1 MQLRSDRKFLT
12 ILFAAEKFYKY
23 TYPGNVLVQSDHTPL
38 GTIFSK
44 PVHTAPKRL
53 WRMLLRLQRYD
64 LHLTYQHGTDV
75 HIADMLSRAY
85 LEGKPSACALQLQDV
100 EHTDDLSTSLERLE
114 AIKSA
119 TAIDAVFQ
127 SNYEVVEHGWPHERS
142 MLKPELYPSVHI
154 PDEIQFRMACYSRLT
169 ECWFLPP

>member
-1 MQLRSDRKFLT
+1 MQLRSDRKLFT
-12 ILFAAEKFYKY
+12 IVFAAEKFYKY
-23 TYPGNVLVQSDHTPL
+23 TYPRNVLVQSDHKPL

-44 PVHTAPKRL
+44 PLHTAPKRL

-64 LHLTYQHGTDV
+64 LHLSYQHGTDV

-85 LEGKPSACALQLQDV
+85 LEGKPSACALQLQD
-100 EHTDDLSTSLERLE
+100 LSTSLERLE

-127 SNYEVVEHGWPHERS
+127 SNYEVVKHGWPHERS

-154 PDEIQFRMACYSRLT
+154 RDEIQFRMACYSRLT

>member
-1 MQLRSDRKFLT
+1 
-12 ILFAAEKFYKY
+12 
-23 TYPGNVLVQSDHTPL
+23 
-38 GTIFSK
+38 
-44 PVHTAPKRL
+44 
-53 WRMLLRLQRYD
+53 MLLQLQRYD

-119 TAIDAVFQ
+119 QLLTQCSKAIMKLL
-127 SNYEVVEHGWPHERS
+127 S
-142 MLKPELYPSVHI
+142 MVG
-154 PDEIQFRMACYSRLT
+154 LT
-169 ECWFLPP
+169 SDLC